1 MMQEHWFKV
10 ELQFVCP
17 SCNKVSAEKILAR
30 AQNRTAGAIAII
42 ERVTIECQQCKA
54 ICSDPVQIQLL
65 MKDLTP
71 EELANL
77 QIGSSASSQRRT

>member
-1 MMQEHWFKV
+1 MQEHWFKV

-17 SCNKVSAEKILAR
+17 SCNKVSTENILAR

-54 ICSDPVQIQLL
+54 ICSDAVQIQLL
-65 MKDLTP
+65 MKNLTP

-77 QIGSSASSQRRT
+77 QIGPAGALSQRSM

>member
-1 MMQEHWFKV
+1 MQEHWFKV

-17 SCNKVSAEKILAR
+17 SCNKVSMENILAR
-30 AQNRTAGAIAII
+30 AQNKTAGAIAII

-54 ICSDPVQIQLL
+54 ICLDPVQIQLL

-71 EELANL
+71 EELASL
-77 QIGSSASSQRRT
+77 HMGPAP